1 MRTDS
6 KSQPD
11 LRGLEKPMSQG
22 YPYKYEQE
30 AVMVAYRK
38 ERINHAM
45 LFFAQEHHKKTRH
58 YLSQTALYKYLAFF
72 EFRYLKSYGEMPLE
86 LKYKAMEHGPVPI
99 EIYANRETKNYFTLV
114 SFEQTG
120 NGFIVKPAGK
130 FNPDYFA
137 ETELE
142 EMRNL
147 IEIFARQWVGAAVMS
162 NASHNDIRA
171 WRVTRKEHPDQ
182 IINPIDEFERNI
194 LEIPE
199 EELTPQEE
207 RYLSQKAVREFSPC

>member
-1 MRTDS
+1 
-6 KSQPD
+6 
-11 LRGLEKPMSQG
+11 
-22 YPYKYEQE
+22 
-30 AVMVAYRK
+30 MVAYQK

-45 LFFAQEHHKKTRH
+45 LFFAREHYKKTHH

-86 LKYKAMEHGPVPI
+86 LEYSAMEYGPVPI

-114 SFEQTG
+114 SFERAG
-120 NGFIVKPAGK
+120 NGLIVKPTGK
-130 FNPDYFA
+130 FDPDYFA

-147 IEIFARQWVGAAVMS
+147 IEIFAQQWVGAGVMS
-162 NASHNDIRA
+162 KASHKDIRA
-171 WRVTRKEHPDQ
+171 WIVTRNNRPNQKID
-182 IINPIDEFERNI
+182 PIDEFDRNI

-207 RYLSQKAVREFSPC
+207 RYLTRKAVREFTPC

>member
-1 MRTDS
+1 
-6 KSQPD
+6 
-11 LRGLEKPMSQG
+11 LEIIG
-22 YPYKYEQE
+22 IRFIYEQE
-30 AVMVAYRK
+30 TVMVAYRN

-45 LFFAQEHHKKTRH
+45 LFFAREHHKKTRR

-72 EFRYLKSYGEMPLE
+72 EFRYLKSYGEMPLDLE
-86 LKYKAMEHGPVPI
+86 YRAMEYGPVPI

-114 SFEQTG
+114 SFEQAG
-120 NGFIVKPAGK
+120 KGLIVKPTGK
-130 FNPDYFA
+130 FDPDYFA

-147 IEIFARQWVGAAVMS
+147 IEIFARQWVGAGVMS
-162 NASHNDIRA
+162 KASHDDIRA
-171 WRVTRKEHPDQ
+171 WIVTRNDRPNQ
-182 IINPIDEFERNI
+182 IIDPIDEFDRNI

-207 RYLSQKAVREFSPC
+207 RYLTQKAVREFSPC

>member
-1 MRTDS
+1 
-6 KSQPD
+6 
-11 LRGLEKPMSQG
+11 
-22 YPYKYEQE
+22 
-30 AVMVAYRK
+30 MVAYQK

-45 LFFAQEHHKKTRH
+45 LFFAQEHYKKTH
-58 YLSQTALYKYLAFF
+58 KYLSQTALYKYLAFF
-72 EFRYLKSYGEMPLE
+72 EFRYLKSYGEMPLDLE
-86 LKYKAMEHGPVPI
+86 YRAMEHGPVPI
-99 EIYANRETKNYFTLV
+99 EIYANRETRDYFTLV
-114 SFEQTG
+114 SFEPAG
-120 NGFIVKPAGK
+120 SGLIVKPTGK

-137 ETELE
+137 ETELA

-147 IEIFARQWVGAAVMS
+147 IEIFAQQWIGAGVMS

-171 WRVTRKEHPDQ
+171 WKVTHREHPNQ

-207 RYLSQKAVREFSPC
+207 RYLTQKAIKEFLPC